1 MAVVRPHFSA
11 KIWQRGFEPDECF
24 YIQHAELVRGKK
36 QIDLAEDPPSYYRNR
51 HHRPVVDPSSLALGI
66 LEVWRHDGAR
76 VAIFGLVDSCY
87 VERAESVFLPKVTS
101 AILTEL
107 IDASTQ

>member
-36 QIDLAEDPPSYYRNR
+36 QVDLAEDPPP
-51 HHRPVVDPSSLALGI
+51 HPIIEIDITGPS
-66 LEVWRHDGAR
+66 
-76 VAIFGLVDSCY
+76 
-87 VERAESVFLPKVTS
+87 
-101 AILTEL
+101 LTHL
-107 IDASTQ
+107 R